1 MSFLRLKMLNWVLV
15 GTISI
20 HGHGGG
26 TMKQAVL
33 ILAALSGFALGQGT
47 QQPKGQKLTVKGGQA
62 TVSNTPTPNDMYCSG
77 FITTQAVP
85 ESSYV
90 AGGWNSPDQAHFA
103 GATDYVYV
111 YGASAFKAGDRLHIV
126 RRVKDPNHYELYKGE
141 RSAIASVGQPYFERG
156 YVRVLEVQKNV
167 AITVPELS
175 CGDMIPGDLAIPL
188 VEREKPVFRAVTLD
202 RFALPNGKTTG
213 RIVMANE
220 YDSEVG
226 SGQKVYLNIGEDKG
240 LKVGDYL
247 RATRTYEY
255 TYHDRDSGLSARAHD
270 MEDNQKAPPKFPKDK
285 LGELPR
291 KTLGDMIVLHVHPR
305 SATAMIITALEDIRV
320 GDGVELMDV
329 PAPEAAAPAPR

>member
-1 MSFLRLKMLNWVLV
+1 MSFLQLKMLNWVLV

-175 CGDMIPGDLAIPL
+175 CGDMVPGDLAIPL

-220 YDSEVG
+220 FDSEVG

-255 TYHDRDSGLSARAHD
+255 AYHDRDSGLSARSHD

-285 LGELPR
+285 LGEFPR

>member
-20 HGHGGG
+20 HRRGGG

-47 QQPKGQKLTVKGGQA
+47 QQPKGQKSTVKGGQA

-90 AGGWNSPDQAHFA
+90 AAGWNSPDQTHYA
-103 GATDYVYV
+103 GASDFVYIA
-111 YGASAFKAGDRLHIV
+111 GASGYKAGDKLQILRK
-126 RRVKDPNHYELYKGE
+126 VKNPNHWEAYRGE
-141 RSAIASVGQPYFERG
+141 KSAIGSVGQPYFERG
-156 YVRVLEVQKNV
+156 YVRVLEVQKNI

-175 CGDMIPGDLAIPL
+175 CGDFVPGDLAIPL
-188 VEREKPVFRAVTLD
+188 VEREKPVFRSVTLD
-202 RFALPNGKTTG
+202 RFAVPNGKPTG

-220 YDSEVG
+220 FDSVVG
-226 SGQKVYLNIGEDKG
+226 STQKVYLNIGEDKG

-247 RATRTYEY
+247 RATRTYAY
-255 TYHDRDSGLSARAHD
+255 SYHDREMGLSVKARNT
-270 MEDNQKAPPKFPKDK
+270 EETQKNPPRFPKDK